1 LLNKKVDTPGE
12 NGELLRVKL
21 DSTGLF
27 DEKIDLLKILDLPA
41 LQSMMD
47 NFFAVTGIANALIDL
62 NGKVLV
68 GAGWQDICTKFH
80 RNNPQTLK
88 NCLESDLVLTG
99 GVKQGEF
106 RTYKCKNNLWDTV
119 TPLFIG
125 RKHLAN
131 IFLGQFLFEED
142 NAIKDAFAAQAEK
155 YGFDKAEYFA
165 ALEQV
170 PRADLKKIQKL
181 MSYLTKITE
190 MISTLGLSN
199 LKLAK
204 SLSDQ
209 KKGEHLIRESE
220 QRWATTLSSISD
232 AVIATDITGKV
243 TFMNTVAE
251 QLTGWTLSEAA
262 NKPIQT
268 VFDIINEQT
277 QLEVENPVNK
287 VLEKGTV
294 IGLANHT
301 ILIQKNGKKVT
312 IDDSAAP
319 IKAKDG
325 TIIGVVLVFRDI
337 TERKKM
343 EQDVSNS
350 LEESK
355 QSESEI
361 SALLKASRAVLQNK
375 VFPDSARAIFDACK
389 ELIGATAGY
398 VALLSD
404 TGNEN
409 EVLFLDSGG
418 FPCTVNPS
426 LPMPIRGL
434 RAEAYK
440 SAKVAIE
447 NDFPQSQWQKFSPK
461 GHVQLKNVL
470 FAPLIIEQRVVGV
483 IGLANKTGGFTKRDA
498 EMAIAFGEL
507 ASIALANSKLLAILE
522 KNEKELK
529 LHSEHLE
536 TLVEERTKQLKD
548 SERLAAIGATAGM
561 VGHDI
566 RNPLQ
571 AITGDLYL
579 AKTELAALPETA
591 QKINA
596 LESLEEMEHNIDY
609 INKIV
614 VDLQDYARPLNP
626 KAQETNIKALFN
638 EILAKNGIPK
648 NIKVTFEVKDKA
660 ERIMADP
667 DYLKRIA
674 SNLTLNAVQ
683 AMPEGGQLTIR
694 AYADKQTNDVCIT
707 IKDTGVGIP
716 EDIKPKLFTP
726 MMTTKSKGQGFGLAV
741 VKRMT
746 EGLGGTVSLES
757 QEGKGTTFIVR
768 LPQRSKR

>member
-1 LLNKKVDTPGE
+1 VDTPGE